1 MKAEL
6 LAAVDRLA
14 VQRIAVVGDLI
25 LDRYVWG
32 NVERISPEAPVPVV
46 EEVRREDRMG
56 GAANVVHNLAG
67 LGVPV
72 DVYGVCGDDEA
83 GQRLAGLLTNL
94 KSDCAGIVIDPA
106 RPTSVKTRVLGG
118 NQQML
123 RLDQEWRLPIGGDV
137 EKKLLET
144 FTERASSYSTIVV
157 SDYGKGV
164 VTRRLLEMLGNRK
177 ETAAPVVID
186 PNQAN
191 FDSYHGAYLLK
202 PNKKEAE
209 ASASMIIH
217 DVDSAFAA
225 ARVLLERWSCQ
236 HVLVTLGAMGMV
248 LLGRE
253 DKVKI
258 HLEAR
263 ARQVFDVSGA
273 GDCVTAIFAAC
284 LGKGI
289 DWQLAGELANLAAGV
304 VISEVGTVPIFRDKL
319 LRAIALG

>member
-46 EEVRREDRMG
+46 EEVRREDRLG

-67 LGVPV
+67 LGIPV

-83 GQRLAGLLTNL
+83 GQDVVSLLEDL
-94 KSDCAGIVIDPA
+94 QSDCLGVITDSA
-106 RPTSVKTRVLGG
+106 RPTSVKTRILGG

-123 RLDQEWRLPIGGDV
+123 RLDQEWRLPIGGNV
-137 EKKLLET
+137 ESQLLES
-144 FTERASSYSTIVV
+144 FAERAAAYSVIIV

-164 VTRRLLEMLGNRK
+164 VTRHLIEMLENRK
-177 ETAAPVVID
+177 TTAAPVVID
-186 PNQAN
+186 PNPVN

-209 ASASMIIH
+209 IGAAMIIR

-225 ARVLLERWSCQ
+225 ARVLLERWRCQ
-236 HVLVTLGAMGMV
+236 YVLVTLGAMGMV
-248 LLGRE
+248 LLGRDE
-253 DKVKI
+253 KVKI

-273 GDCVTAIFAAC
+273 GDCVTAVFAAC
-284 LGKGI
+284 LGKDI
-289 DWQLAGELANLAAGV
+289 DWSLTGELANLAAGV
-304 VISEVGTVPIFRDKL
+304 VISEVGTVPIYRDKL